1 MLKSVHKIL
10 LLLLTVGMMVLIFVF
25 SAQPAQDS
33 DRTSGFLVNL
43 VLYTACPDYDTL
55 SPDAQQA
62 VYNTLQHLVRKA
74 AHFTE
79 FALLGFFLR
88 LCLESWFPKARLSLW
103 AWLGGA
109 LYAVSDEIHQLSV
122 DARSGQFKDVLLDS
136 SGVIAGVIVGWV
148 ILTLLRRRRESRV

>member
-10 LLLLTVGMMVLIFVF
+10 LLLLTVGMMILIFVF

-33 DRTSGFLVNL
+33 DRTSGFLVDL
-43 VLYTACPDYDTL
+43 VLYAACPDYDTL
-55 SPDAQQA
+55 SPDAQMA
-62 VYNTLQHLVRKA
+62 VYNTMQHLVRKA

-79 FALLGFFLR
+79 FALLGFLLR

-103 AWLGGA
+103 AWLGGT

-148 ILTLLRRRRESRV
+148 LLTLLRRRRENRA